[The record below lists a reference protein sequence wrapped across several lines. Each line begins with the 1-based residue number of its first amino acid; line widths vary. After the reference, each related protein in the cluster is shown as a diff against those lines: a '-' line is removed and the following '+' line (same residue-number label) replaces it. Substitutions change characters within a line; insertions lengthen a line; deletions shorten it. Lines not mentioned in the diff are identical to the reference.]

1 MEIKTLVY
9 IGVLLIIISISVN
22 VYLSWDKIKQL
33 LNHKKDSKNFEEKVK
48 KELTVISRTIEN
60 DLKNTDDK
68 NNKDNK
74 EKKDNILNKDNKV
87 NKEKENVNKEQ
98 KKVEND
104 NKSEQKQNNTTEIDK
119 EIEKLNNDLKKLENE
134 ILKEENNLLS
144 SSNIVSNVSK
154 LPTKNSDNNNNQKE
168 VYLVKSNIF
177 RKSDA
182 NSVCKAL
189 FNGEIAS
196 KSQIHEAG
204 EQGANW
210 CNYGWANDNNAYYP
224 LNQDIENSTCSGKK
238 GLNGGNLP
246 NSDNFQLGI
255 NCYGVKPDLNKYS
268 SLEQIYN
275 MDMFNELERE
285 KLDKYKKKL
294 NKGEI
299 KLEPY
304 NPNQWSKY
312 SYKKDTITINNNTI
326 VTTTKTETSKDP
338 SSIKVE
344 KNKIDTIIKT
354 N

>member
-68 NNKDNK
+68 NNKDNKDNK

-168 VYLVKSNIF
+168 VNLIYFVNLMQIVYAKHFLMVK
-177 RKSDA
+177 
-182 NSVCKAL
+182 
-189 FNGEIAS
+189 
-196 KSQIHEAG
+196 
-204 EQGANW
+204 
-210 CNYGWANDNNAYYP
+210 
-224 LNQDIENSTCSGKK
+224 
-238 GLNGGNLP
+238 
-246 NSDNFQLGI
+246 
-255 NCYGVKPDLNKYS
+255 
-268 SLEQIYN
+268 
-275 MDMFNELERE
+275 
-285 KLDKYKKKL
+285 
-294 NKGEI
+294 
-299 KLEPY
+299 
-304 NPNQWSKY
+304 
-312 SYKKDTITINNNTI
+312 
-326 VTTTKTETSKDP
+326 
-338 SSIKVE
+338 
-344 KNKIDTIIKT
+344 
-354 N
+354 